1 MLKKTALLIGTLG
14 LLRACVLAVVVLAWQ
29 GYCFEQRRFVPA
41 GEIERAAIESMLASY
56 PPSVELAR
64 WRQKDGNLSVTY
76 GVPSHPVTFAGV
88 DHFLALNPGACQMV
102 ARGWEGHAPSPIS
115 RLLGYETYIVRLR
128 YPVRFHENGGM
139 RAVPE
144 ERFVS
149 VDRCGR
155 VISL

>member
-1 MLKKTALLIGTLG
+1 MLKKTALLIGGLG
-14 LLRACVLAVVVLAWQ
+14 LVRASVLAVVVLAWQ

-41 GEIERAAIESMLASY
+41 REIERAAIESVLASY

-76 GVPSHPVTFAGV
+76 GRPSHPVTIAGV
-88 DHFLALNPGACQMV
+88 DHFLTLNPDACQMV
-102 ARGWEGHAPSPIS
+102 ARGWEGHAPSPLT

-128 YPVRFHENGGM
+128 YLVRFYENGTL
-139 RAVPE
+139 RAVPH

-155 VISL
+155 VVSL